1 MTSPSSR
8 RARKSGGLNEYGI
21 AYYKTVGGFAE
32 AEVDWLLKIGGITI
46 ETGKALGPDLTLAG
60 LREQFDA
67 VFLGMGLSGV
77 NAPPREWRDA
87 RRRRGRG

>member
-1 MTSPSSR
+1 MHGHDVTIFEA
-8 RARKSGGLNEYGI
+8 RAKGGGLNEYGI

-60 LREQFDA
+60 CARISTRSS
-67 VFLGMGLSGV
+67 SG
-77 NAPPREWRDA
+77 RDCRA
-87 RRRRGRG
+87 